1 MGLNGEGVPATPPSA
16 SERIEVVD
24 ALRGL
29 AALAVCWF
37 HMTNGNPSFLEP
49 GWVKTSGAAGWLGVD
64 VFFVLSGFVI
74 PLSLRRGGFR
84 PRADFGRFLAK
95 RLVRL
100 EPPYLASL
108 ALVLL
113 LGWLSARA
121 SLFHGSPFTPSWQ
134 QVGAHLGYLNAFV
147 GLPWLNPVYW
157 TLAIEFQFYLFVAL
171 TFGVVASERPVV
183 RLASVPA
190 ILALGFLSSSPAF
203 LLLHLPLFALG
214 ITAFQVRERL
224 LPTSAAIA
232 FVGLAVA
239 AATLRLGPARAGAG
253 LVTALV
259 VLFAHHVPAR
269 GFVWLGDVSYSLY
282 LLHVPIGGRVVNLLH
297 RALPQGPI
305 RPLGALVAAAV
316 SVFCA
321 WLFWRAVERPARKLA
336 SAIRYGRGGHPMPGV
351 SGAAPAEERS
361 RPE

>member
-1 MGLNGEGVPATPPSA
+1 MDLNGERAPTGPSSS
-16 SERIEVVD
+16 SERIEIVD

-84 PRADFGRFLAK
+84 LKGDFGRFLAK

-121 SLFHGSPFTPSWQ
+121 ALFQGSPFAPTWQ

-171 TFGVVASERPVV
+171 AFGAVTSASPGIRF
-183 RLASVPA
+183 ASVPA
-190 ILALGFLSSSPAF
+190 VLALGFLSSNPAF

-214 ITAFQVRERL
+214 IAVFQVRERL
-224 LPTSAAIA
+224 LPTTVAVA
-232 FVGLAVA
+232 FVGTAVA
-239 AATLRLGPARAGAG
+239 AAMFRLGPARACAG
-253 LVTALV
+253 LATALV
-259 VLFAHHVPAR
+259 VLFVRHVPAR

-282 LLHVPIGGRVVNLLH
+282 LLHVPIGGRVVNLLD
-297 RALPQGPI
+297 RALPQGPL
-305 RPLGALVAAAV
+305 RTLGALFAASVA
-316 SVFCA
+316 VFCA
-321 WLFWRAVERPARKLA
+321 WLFWRAVERPARRLA
-336 SAIRYGRGGHPMPGV
+336 STIRYGRPGNPIPGV
-351 SGAAPAEERS
+351 SGGAPAGRDS
-361 RPE
+361 